1 MRCFIYFY
9 LFLFITNNPNLKRYE
24 KKDISS
30 KLIIESKH
38 KILPTSVDYALV
50 GAIVWLVCHLNDI
63 INERS
68 VIIGSVTPL

>member
-1 MRCFIYFY
+1 M
-9 LFLFITNNPNLKRYE
+9 K

-50 GAIVWLVCHLNDI
+50 GAIVWLGCHLNDI
-63 INERS
+63 FNGRS